1 MELFMGALSFLGTEV
16 KSQLD
21 SGTHRMKPSLIS
33 VMAHVQKS
41 PHSTE
46 DHSHPLYRWYDY
58 LTWWGGITRALNVLM
73 KHVCGRSW
81 ARNLVNLRGP
91 DPREVSKGQ
100 MIWSVLGHSLKS
112 ERKVAFLLL
121 PTAQNWTA
129 LGGSLWRQHMP
140 YLKCLPQSI
149 YWKIYQTVDFKWGLE
164 QVSWAL
170 WTSVMV
176 IEMSVSN
183 RDIVWGFW
191 PIKLE
196 NYNVKISVWWAK
208 HVTCC
213 IQLSFKD

>member
-1 MELFMGALSFLGTEV
+1 MIWLF
-16 KSQLD
+16 
-21 SGTHRMKPSLIS
+21 
-33 VMAHVQKS
+33 
-41 PHSTE
+41 
-46 DHSHPLYRWYDY
+46 
-58 LTWWGGITRALNVLM
+58 
-73 KHVCGRSW
+73 
-81 ARNLVNLRGP
+81 NLVRRNNKSLKCLNEARMWQKLSKKPGEPQGP
-91 DPREVSKGQ
+91 DPREVSKDQ